1 MFLALLDYAIK
12 LLTALLGK
20 MKKIKHIQFYVSVM
34 LIVCATVLVFVFIKE
49 KPNTGENNSS
59 QPVIGNVYISTT
71 YTISRPEEDI
81 HEAVN
86 EVVKII
92 KELHSTVN
100 AEERVRLEITD
111 HSLKIDFYSR
121 K

>member
-1 MFLALLDYAIK
+1 MFLALLDYAIT

-20 MKKIKHIQFYVSVM
+20 MKKIKRIRFYVGVM

-49 KPNTGENNSS
+49 KPYTSENNSS
-59 QPVIGNVYISTT
+59 QPVIYNVNNYN
-71 YTISRPEEDI
+71 YTISRPLEDI

-86 EVVKII
+86 EIVKII

-100 AEERVRLEITD
+100 DEEMIRLEITD
-111 HSLKIDFYSR
+111 NSLKFDFYSR